1 MSDCCG
7 GRVTDAFIVQDC
19 GFLEQLQCRDQIMA
33 DRGFK
38 SQDKVAFYKCT
49 LATPPSKHTNIPMN
63 ATDVHK
69 TSTIANVK
77 TY

>member
-1 MSDCCG
+1 
-7 GRVTDAFIVQDC
+7 
-19 GFLEQLQCRDQIMA
+19 MA

-38 SQDKVAFYKCT
+38 IQDKLAFYKCT

-69 TSTIANVK
+69 TSTIANIK